1 MLQLLAA
8 LLDDQARVA
17 RAEAALAAA
26 KKRMAL
32 SEQRLGRLRA
42 GRGAEV
48 RESAPAAAVTL
59 RTRIV
64 EAMKARRGEVLTPAK
79 IAALVGATNR
89 DSVRNTL
96 LVLAGQGRIEKVGV
110 GQYRAKGG

>member
-1 MLQLLAA
+1 MMDKRNDVPEAGDGVLQLLAE

-48 RESAPAAAVTL
+48 REGAPAAAVTL

-64 EAMKARRGEVLTPAK
+64 EATAYRP
-79 IAALVGATNR
+79 
-89 DSVRNTL
+89 NTKMFT
-96 LVLAGQGRIEKVGV
+96 AS
-110 GQYRAKGG
+110 AS